1 MPGNDAA
8 LRRLHAR
15 LGTADGDLPR
25 FLAYLV
31 AAVQTVA
38 SHAGLGMLK
47 LLDLSPVTVGGSD
60 ANPTGSSWRRVRFVR
75 TPKVSTASSA

>member
-15 LGTADGDLPR
+15 LAAGLSLAAADGDLPC

-38 SHAGLGMLK
+38 SHAGLGMLR
-47 LLDLSPVTVGGSD
+47 LLDLPPDTVGGSD
-60 ANPTGSSWRRVRFVR
+60 ANPTGSSWH
-75 TPKVSTASSA
+75 